1 MIKTQALGS
10 DTLILCKV
18 SCLKHSVWSIILSK
32 AIIAVLYKYHKHYLQ
47 YYLDV
52 TNEAPVREHR
62 RARSLFCWQKSGKV
76 SRGGGTCTRFWSMSR
91 RLPSRKLQGRE
102 KARWTEEKRSYRVR
116 DPVLCKLPHLG
127 AEQPPLHCYYTTVIL
142 PLQLQPGCCKHVTGW
157 LFMLFLD

>member
-18 SCLKHSVWSIILSK
+18 SCLKSSVWSIILSK

-47 YYLDV
+47 YYLSV
-52 TNEAPVREHR
+52 TNKAPVREHR
-62 RARSLFCWQKSGKV
+62 RARYSAGRSLGKLV
-76 SRGGGTCTRFWSMSR
+76 EEEKLALGFEVWVGDCQAESCRGGR
-91 RLPSRKLQGRE
+91 RQGWRRRKGVTERE
-102 KARWTEEKRSYRVR
+102 TLSSANFPTLV
-116 DPVLCKLPHLG
+116 